1 MFKMLS
7 FPIELPKRITS
18 FKSNSANL
26 LCKFYCKEIQIC
38 IKGTDVKI

>member
-7 FPIELPKRITS
+7 FPIELPKRITT
-18 FKSNSANL
+18 FKCNSANF
-26 LCKFYCKEIQIC
+26 LCKFYCREIQIF